1 METEKGLFQIGGKWP
16 IVMLALAWPVLLWL
30 GMRSLP
36 QGGGDALDALTISA
50 GPLTGLWLAAI
61 GGRLLEF
68 LPVLAALAVLFGLLL
83 AFYRRTQNILVA
95 LFAEGLW
102 LSIGMAFTMARTAA

>member
-1 METEKGLFQIGGKWP
+1 MEKGLFQIGGKWR
-16 IVMLALAWPVLLWL
+16 IALLVLAWPLLLWL
-30 GMRSLP
+30 AMRGLP
-36 QGGGDALDALTISA
+36 HGGGAAEALTISA

-68 LPVLAALAVLFGLLL
+68 LPVLAALAVLFGLLA
-83 AFYRRTQNILVA
+83 AFYRRSQNILVA
-95 LFAEGLW
+95 IFTEGLW

>member
-1 METEKGLFQIGGKWP
+1 MEKGLFQIDGKWG
-16 IVMLALAWPVLLWL
+16 IAILVLAWPVLLWL

-36 QGGGDALDALTISA
+36 HGGGATDALTISC
-50 GPLTGLWLAAI
+50 GPLTGLWLAAM

-68 LPVLAALAVLFGLLL
+68 LPVLAALAVLFGLLA